1 MGDSPRKVTMPRCIF
16 HLDLDTF
23 FVSVERQLDPALR
36 GKPVIVSPGTARSV
50 VAAASYEARKFGVH
64 SAMPFARARRLCP
77 QAVVRPGNFPAYQ
90 KASRA
95 FFHILEAFSP
105 DIEPA
110 SLDEAYIDYTN
121 CRELLG
127 PPLLAAGLI
136 QQQVKSE
143 LGLDLSIGIST
154 SKAVSKIASALAKP
168 VGILYVLPGYEAKL
182 LAPLPIRK
190 LMGIGP
196 KSEPQ
201 YRAHGIRTIGD
212 LARLPRSLV
221 TRVFGE
227 TGRSLQGMACGEDH
241 TAVQRRR
248 QAKSLSHEE
257 TFTHDTT
264 DREFLR
270 HALHRLVCELGYR
283 LRRNN
288 LGAQK
293 LCVKVRYADFSL
305 HTRSL
310 TLPQPSNLDGRLF
323 ETAIELLDRL
333 VVRRVRIRLLGFAAQ
348 DLVKHAQ
355 QLCLPET
362 QARERQD
369 SLLLAADKLRAR
381 YGYSIVQWA
390 SLRRQDA
397 E

>member
-1 MGDSPRKVTMPRCIF
+1 MPRCIF

-23 FVSVERQLDPALR
+23 FVAVERLLDPTLQ

-50 VAAASYEARKFGVH
+50 VATASYEARKFGVH
-64 SAMPFARARRLCP
+64 SAMPFAQARRLCP
-77 QAVVRPGNFPAYQ
+77 QAVIVPGNFPAYQ
-90 KASRA
+90 KASCA

-121 CRELLG
+121 CQELFG
-127 PPLLAAGLI
+127 PSLSAAGLI
-136 QQQVKSE
+136 QRQVKSE
-143 LGLDLSIGIST
+143 LGLDVSIGIST
-154 SKAVSKIASALAKP
+154 SKAVSKITSDLAKP
-168 VGILYVLPGYEAKL
+168 AGILYVLPGYEAKL
-182 LAPLPIRK
+182 LAPLSIRK

-196 KSEPQ
+196 KSEPR

-212 LARLPRSLV
+212 LAQLPKTLV

-227 TGRSLQGMACGEDH
+227 TGRILQNMARGEDYSP
-241 TAVQRRR
+241 VQRR
-248 QAKSLSHEE
+248 QSAKSLSHEE
-257 TFTHDTT
+257 TFAHDTT

-283 LRRNN
+283 LRRYN
-288 LGAQK
+288 LRTQK

-305 HTRSL
+305 HTRSQS
-310 TLPQPSNLDGRLF
+310 LPRPTNLDGRLF
-323 ETAIELLDRL
+323 ETAVSLLDRL
-333 VVRRVRIRLLGFAAQ
+333 LIRRVRVRLLGFVAQ
-348 DLVKHAQ
+348 DLAKHDQ
-355 QLCLPET
+355 QLCLPDT
-362 QARERQD
+362 PARERLD
-369 SLLLAADKLRAR
+369 SLLMAADKLRSR

-390 SLRRQDA
+390 SLLRREA

>member
-1 MGDSPRKVTMPRCIF
+1 MPRCIF

-23 FVSVERQLDPALR
+23 FVAVERRLDPTLQ

-50 VAAASYEARKFGVH
+50 VATASYEARKFGVH
-64 SAMPFARARRLCP
+64 SAMPFSQARRLCP
-77 QAVVRPGNFPAYQ
+77 QAVVLPGNFPAYH
-90 KASRA
+90 KASCA

-121 CRELLG
+121 CRELFG
-127 PPLLAAGLI
+127 PPLSAAGLI
-136 QQQVKSE
+136 QQQVKNE

-154 SKAVSKIASALAKP
+154 SKAVSKIASDLAKP
-168 VGILYVLPGYEAKL
+168 VGILYVRPGYETKL

-201 YRAHGIRTIGD
+201 YRAHGIHTIGG
-212 LARLPRSLV
+212 LAQLPRSLV
-221 TRVFGE
+221 ARVFGE
-227 TGRSLQGMACGEDH
+227 TGRTLQNMARGEDH
-241 TAVQRRR
+241 SPVQGR
-248 QAKSLSHEE
+248 QPAKSLSHEE
-257 TFTHDTT
+257 TFAHDTT

-288 LGAQK
+288 LRAQK

-305 HTRSL
+305 HTRSQS
-310 TLPQPSNLDGRLF
+310 LPRPTNLDGRLF
-323 ETAIELLDRL
+323 ETAVDLWERL
-333 VVRRVRIRLLGFAAQ
+333 AVRRVHIRLLGFVAQ
-348 DLVKHAQ
+348 DLVKHEQ
-355 QLCLPET
+355 QLSLPDT
-362 QARERQD
+362 QGREQQD
-369 SLLLAADKLRAR
+369 NLLTAADKLRSR
-381 YGYSIVQWA
+381 YGYSVVQWA
-390 SLRRQDA
+390 SLLRREA
-397 E
+397 